1 MNDSMGYLP
10 DTNVWID
17 IERGTQP
24 RVVQRVTE
32 CASSKLWL
40 STVVLGEIEAG
51 IQRSVNPEILHR
63 TYRVLL
69 HGRRILGVDEECASI
84 YGRLRADLLDRG
96 LPIGANDLW
105 IAAQAI
111 RQDLVLVTANEKEF
125 SRVGG
130 LKIENWR

>member
-1 MNDSMGYLP
+1 M
-10 DTNVWID
+10 WID
-17 IERGTQP
+17 IERGSQP

-32 CASSKLWL
+32 CVSSNLWL

-51 IQRSVNPEILHR
+51 IQRSANPEFVSR
-63 TYRVLL
+63 KYRVLL
-69 HGRRILGVDEECASI
+69 HGRRILGVDEECAAV
-84 YGRLRADLLDRG
+84 YGRIRADLLNRG